1 MITFVLLEKYNNI
14 PTDSPSAEW
23 LDQAFIGG
31 DKNFIMRNNPSENIT
46 EGVLNLSSFSQIF
59 KKRLELSKILLKSS
73 TIWFRLPSPKVFL
86 ILVLN
91 IRKLKGKKVY
101 IHMCAN
107 RLTFSFLKQ
116 NFNFKNSI
124 IFLYGKVVQFYL
136 RRITNVNYFHTG
148 TQVAKNFNITL
159 NSQFI
164 IDQCLEKM
172 PKIPGSG
179 WCYFGRQF
187 KLLDDDLLKFLKI
200 NKIHLDSYGGGQ
212 ELEDNHI
219 ESKGLVDSNKVP
231 LLMNNYKTV
240 ILPGF
245 EYFEGFPRIL
255 FTAITLNKHILI
267 HSKSN
272 FINDIKFYEK
282 LSFYDKP
289 NESIDQSE
297 FNNDFLK
304 YNETFF

>member
-14 PTDSPSAEW
+14 STDNPSAEW
-23 LDQAFIGG
+23 LDQAFTGD
-31 DKNFIMRNNPSENIT
+31 DKNFIMRNDPSENIT
-46 EGVLNLSSFSQIF
+46 EGVFNLSSFSQIF
-59 KKRLELSKILLKSS
+59 KKRLELNNILLKSS

-91 IRKLKGKKVY
+91 ISKLKGKKVY

-124 IFLYGKVVQFYL
+124 IFLYGKLVEFYL

-148 TQVAKNFNITL
+148 THVAENFNITSKSL
-159 NSQFI
+159 FI
-164 IDQCLEKM
+164 IDQCLKKLSE
-172 PKIPGSG
+172 IPGSG
-179 WCYFGRQF
+179 CCYFGRQF
-187 KLLDDDLLKFLKI
+187 KLLDNDLLKFLKVNNI
-200 NKIHLDSYGGGQ
+200 YLDSYGGGYK
-212 ELEDNHI
+212 LEEYNI
-219 ESKGLVDSNKVP
+219 QSKGLVDSNKVP

-289 NESIDQSE
+289 NESIGQSE